1 MRMFSCEF
9 SGMIMMRI
17 ILFVLCLVSSV
28 PFLYA
33 QNLYINN
40 TSVWYSSNS
49 VYCNDIDMSF
59 TTSISYFNIPVS
71 GKMYRP
77 LLMFP
82 KVYTDSTGFEANNNG
97 NATVAT
103 CKLGGPWDDP
113 EVNGNVFQTMP
124 VGTVSGYMTRNSTI
138 TGWGGGTTTTFTG
151 NFNYYLKDTGADGVL
166 VACRSQAGSTSYS
179 SSNWSSTLNSHFET
193 GGNAPWTIKNG
204 YLVSGSVGNS
214 QYSELATRRYF
225 TSPGYVVFRS
235 SVSSENNF
243 DYLMFYIDGE
253 LKNKISGEHGFT
265 TFSFPVE
272 YGVHTLRWV
281 YGKDGSTS
289 AGGDNA
295 AIESITMP
303 ANYLTYSEN
312 SPYSYYSG
320 SQSRTDSNA
329 TATVLNGTDLH
340 VAVSSTVILN
350 PSSPLVC
357 TYGRQ
362 LCSPGTRRYIMSSI
376 LTQEEGSPYIVVDTS
391 RLVSTG
397 PASGEDVFK
406 NVVRYAEGTNNVSF
420 YGSDPVRD
428 SALIEFDQPRPPYPA
443 ACLSLCASVQCASST
458 SPITF
463 GVDEMTFEI
472 FKFRQGTN
480 PLDPSSA
487 PPIKTIPIYNLGSG
501 HRCEFN
507 DAASTNK
514 AQNFGTFC
522 AAWDGFYNLN
532 GEFGKT
538 NGQYGFRA
546 KVKTSQMTSQGTQVD
561 IEQTSAYPGQNQIP
575 IQINVTDIHNVISS
589 VTAVGK
595 ATVVPAQPYNFKYQL
610 SKDATVTIKIY
621 ATDETINCANGDGTP
636 YFDNPPA
643 GTTCLVRTIIDSQP
657 KVGEGNTSNPIANG
671 DFWDGRNEH
680 GNMVPPGAYI
690 ARFTA
695 ASNDEWGTDIAY
707 PATRQM
713 TLDPLQI
720 TDIGTRPLGAYS
732 TSYATL
738 SYVLTEAA
746 TVFVRI
752 YKPGTVFSSIN
763 GTGWSIPGELP
774 SATLLVREMQE
785 EKQARTTVNTIWD
798 GRDSN
803 GVPVCD
809 GNYVYAI
816 YAMMP
821 SKGQL
826 GNINGKWDGVYTR
839 KLYVGTLPVIRGD
852 AVSTFSPSSTVI
864 GSSPTAAG
872 LEPFYF
878 TYTPVRDAIVNLKI
892 KKADGTTIIRKIV
905 NNEVRAARFQNKDI
919 WDGTDDSGRYVS
931 SGTYIA
937 ELETIDPYNCS
948 QHKVST
954 RTAIIPVDLFRTVD
968 VRVGSLLSSASSQAS
983 ISYQLSE
990 TMNMDFKIYEA
1001 GTNLN
1006 PNGWPDNVV
1015 PAGSNVVY
1023 SLSGVRPKRMNITE
1037 YWDGKDNNGN
1047 MKPDGVYPYVLKV
1060 YSNARGDQGPI
1071 YSTDKTFGYI
1081 TISRGQILFNKFDVY
1096 PTIPT
1101 TYNSSE
1107 AVHLP
1112 PYSIE
1117 YSLSRQ
1123 STVTVRVVD
1132 WLSPSIVYADVV
1144 LGENRDAN
1152 TQYTDYWDGKCTRN
1166 VGGEHPC
1173 TKYDFVADGSYKIQ
1187 VIAEDADQVQA
1198 LRQPATAFKVIDVA
1212 PLKIFDVSIRE
1223 VGPDTPGVIS
1233 YQVSE
1238 PMKVVTKIY
1247 EPGTNITG
1255 FQEPNGLV
1263 KRLIGVRSARTPVNE
1278 IWDGT
1283 DLSMFPVDDGTYV
1296 FSIFGTTVTAAISG
1310 LDGSIT
1316 GDIRMDYDT
1325 ELYNLPSAYTIP
1337 VARSG
1342 SIDVCG
1348 SFENDSYF
1356 APNPYTGNNGW
1367 FRIPVKAIG
1376 NVTLKIYNLAGDLV
1390 YSRDYGKRGADESI
1404 NGKGKCSAS
1413 HTHEACWPK
1422 VNNSG
1427 RELARGV
1434 YFAVLRFEAAE
1445 GSKAV
1450 CQTVKKILIP

>member
-1 MRMFSCEF
+1 MNNKKTKIQLYMLSREISMRKLLLFFSLFF
-9 SGMIMMRI
+9 SS
-17 ILFVLCLVSSV
+17 LFFNM
-28 PFLYA
+28 PFTQA
-33 QNLYINN
+33 QNLYINQLDVYYMEDGTEQQSGYCQVSTN
-40 TSVWYSSNS
+40 SLTSG
-49 VYCNDIDMSF
+49 MKRSF
-59 TTSISYFNIPVS
+59 VTA
-71 GKMYRP
+71 G
-77 LLMFP
+77 
-82 KVYTDSTGFEANNNG
+82 
-97 NATVAT
+97 
-103 CKLGGPWDDP
+103 
-113 EVNGNVFQTMP
+113 GNVW
-124 VGTVSGYMTRNSTI
+124 RN
-138 TGWGGGTTTTFTG
+138 
-151 NFNYYLKDTGADGVL
+151 
-166 VACRSQAGSTSYS
+166 
-179 SSNWSSTLNSHFET
+179 
-193 GGNAPWTIKNG
+193 
-204 YLVSGSVGNS
+204 
-214 QYSELATRRYF
+214 
-225 TSPGYVVFRS
+225 
-235 SVSSENNF
+235 
-243 DYLMFYIDGE
+243 
-253 LKNKISGEHGFT
+253 
-265 TFSFPVE
+265 
-272 YGVHTLRWV
+272 
-281 YGKDGSTS
+281 
-289 AGGDNA
+289 
-295 AIESITMP
+295 
-303 ANYLTYSEN
+303 
-312 SPYSYYSG
+312 
-320 SQSRTDSNA
+320 
-329 TATVLNGTDLH
+329 
-340 VAVSSTVILN
+340 
-350 PSSPLVC
+350 
-357 TYGRQ
+357 
-362 LCSPGTRRYIMSSI
+362 
-376 LTQEEGSPYIVVDTS
+376 
-391 RLVSTG
+391 
-397 PASGEDVFK
+397 
-406 NVVRYAEGTNNVSF
+406 
-420 YGSDPVRD
+420 
-428 SALIEFDQPRPPYPA
+428 SALIEFDQPHKTNSNYKYPNS
-443 ACLSLCASVQCASST
+443 CLILCAAVQCASST
-458 SPITF
+458 SPIAF
-463 GVDEMTFEI
+463 GVDELTFEI
-472 FKFRQGTN
+472 FKFQQGTN
-480 PLDPSSA
+480 PLDASSA
-487 PPIKTIPIYNLGSG
+487 PPIKTIPIYNLGGGSRCNFPDQPSTESG
-501 HRCEFN
+501 P
-507 DAASTNK
+507 
-514 AQNFGTFC
+514 QNFGTFC
-522 AAWDGFYNLN
+522 TAWDGFYNLN

-546 KVKTSQMTSQGTQVD
+546 RVKTSQMTSQGTQVD

-575 IQINVTDIHNVISS
+575 IQIDVTDVHNVVSS

-610 SKDATVTIKIY
+610 SKDATVTIEIY
-621 ATDETINCANGDGTP
+621 DTDQAHNCTDSSGKP
-636 YFDNPPA
+636 YFDNPP
-643 GTTCLVRTIIDSQP
+643 TVYPSNYCLVRTIINSQP
-657 KVGEGNTSNPIANG
+657 KVGEGNTNNPIANG

-680 GNMVPPGAYI
+680 GNMVPAGSYI

-695 ASNDEWGTDIAY
+695 SSNDEWGTDIAY

-738 SYVLTEAA
+738 SYMLTEAA

-752 YKPGTVFSSIN
+752 YKPDTVFTSIS
-763 GTGWSIPGELP
+763 GDGWSVPGTFP
-774 SATLLVREMQE
+774 SDDTLLVREMKE
-785 EKQARTTVNTIWD
+785 VKQARTTVNTIWD
-798 GRDSN
+798 GRDKN

-821 SKGQL
+821 SQGKIGNKTWGQ
-826 GNINGKWDGVYTR
+826 NPSANQEGVYTKR
-839 KLYVGTLPVIRGD
+839 LYIGTLPVIRGD
-852 AVSTFSPSSTVI
+852 VITTFSPSSTVI

-878 TYTPVRDAIVNLKI
+878 TYTPVRDTIVNLTI
-892 KKADGTTIIRKIV
+892 KKMGGTSGDVVRKIV

-919 WDGTDDSGRYVS
+919 WDGTDDSGKYVS

-937 ELETIDPYNCS
+937 ELQTIDPYVCS
-948 QHKVST
+948 QNQVTT
-954 RTAIIPVDLFRTVD
+954 RSAIIPVDLFRTVD

-990 TMNMDFKIYEA
+990 TMNMDFRIYEA
-1001 GTNLN
+1001 GTKLD
-1006 PNGWPDNVV
+1006 PNGWPDNIVD
-1015 PAGSNVVY
+1015 PGSSVVY

-1060 YSNARGDQGPI
+1060 YSNAREDQGKI
-1071 YSTDKTFGYI
+1071 YSTDKTYGYI
-1081 TISRGQILFNKFDVY
+1081 TVSRGQILFNKFDVY

-1187 VIAEDADQVQA
+1187 VVAEDADQIQA

-1263 KRLIGVRSARTPVNE
+1263 KRLIGVRSARTPINE

-1296 FSIFGTTVTAAISG
+1296 FSIFGTTVTAAVSG
-1310 LDGSIT
+1310 LDGGIT

-1390 YSRDYGKRGADESI
+1390 YSKDYGKRGADESI
-1404 NGKGKCSAS
+1404 NGKGKCNAS

>member
-1 MRMFSCEF
+1 MRKLLMFF
-9 SGMIMMRI
+9 
-17 ILFVLCLVSSV
+17 LFVFSSLLFII
-28 PFLYA
+28 PAAQA
-33 QNLYINN
+33 QNLYINQMD
-40 TSVWYSSNS
+40 
-49 VYCNDIDMSF
+49 VY
-59 TTSISYFNIPVS
+59 Y
-71 GKMYRP
+71 K
-77 LLMFP
+77 
-82 KVYTDSTGFEANNNG
+82 EANNDSSKYCNYTTVP
-97 NATVAT
+97 ATPVKKVSFVT
-103 CKLGGPWDDP
+103 D
-113 EVNGNVFQTMP
+113 VSGNV
-124 VGTVSGYMTRNSTI
+124 
-138 TGWGGGTTTTFTG
+138 W
-151 NFNYYLKDTGADGVL
+151 
-166 VACRSQAGSTSYS
+166 
-179 SSNWSSTLNSHFET
+179 
-193 GGNAPWTIKNG
+193 
-204 YLVSGSVGNS
+204 
-214 QYSELATRRYF
+214 
-225 TSPGYVVFRS
+225 
-235 SVSSENNF
+235 
-243 DYLMFYIDGE
+243 
-253 LKNKISGEHGFT
+253 
-265 TFSFPVE
+265 
-272 YGVHTLRWV
+272 
-281 YGKDGSTS
+281 
-289 AGGDNA
+289 
-295 AIESITMP
+295 
-303 ANYLTYSEN
+303 
-312 SPYSYYSG
+312 
-320 SQSRTDSNA
+320 
-329 TATVLNGTDLH
+329 
-340 VAVSSTVILN
+340 
-350 PSSPLVC
+350 
-357 TYGRQ
+357 
-362 LCSPGTRRYIMSSI
+362 
-376 LTQEEGSPYIVVDTS
+376 
-391 RLVSTG
+391 
-397 PASGEDVFK
+397 
-406 NVVRYAEGTNNVSF
+406 
-420 YGSDPVRD
+420 RD
-428 SALIEFDQPRPPYPA
+428 SALIEFDQPHKKIGESNYTYPNS
-443 ACLSLCASVQCASST
+443 CLLLCASVQCASST
-458 SPITF
+458 DDISF
-463 GVDEMTFEI
+463 GIDEMTFEI
-472 FKFRQGTN
+472 FKFQHGTN

-487 PPIKTIPIYNLGSG
+487 PPIKTISLYNLSQ
-501 HRCEFN
+501 RCTFAKGA
-507 DAASTNK
+507 DLSTT
-514 AQNFGTFC
+514 QNLGTHC
-522 AAWDGFYNLN
+522 SAWDGFYNLN

-575 IQINVTDIHNVISS
+575 IQVNVTDIHNVVSS

-610 SKDATVTIKIY
+610 SKDATVSIKIY
-621 ATDETINCANGDGTP
+621 DTDQAHGCAPGGVPSFSNG
-636 YFDNPPA
+636 
-643 GTTCLVRTIIDSQP
+643 CLARTIVESQP
-657 KVGEGNTSNPIANG
+657 KVGEGNTDNPIANG
-671 DFWDGRNEH
+671 DFWDGRNEK
-680 GNMVPPGAYI
+680 GNMVPPGSYLAI
-690 ARFTA
+690 FTA
-695 ASNDEWGTDIAY
+695 SSNDEWGTDIAY

-746 TVFVRI
+746 TVFVQI
-752 YKPGTVFSSIN
+752 YTPGTVFSKIN
-763 GTGWSIPGELP
+763 FDGWEKPVFTPTNGS
-774 SATLLVREMQE
+774 LVLEMKE
-785 EKQARTTVNTIWD
+785 TKQARTTVNTTWD
-798 GRDSN
+798 GRDTN

-809 GNYVYAI
+809 GNYVYAM
-816 YAMMP
+816 YAMIP
-821 SKGQL
+821 SKGTL
-826 GNINGKWDGVYTR
+826 GTKSWGDNSTTKEGVYTK

-852 AVSTFSPSSTVI
+852 VVSTFSPSSTVI

-878 TYTPVRDAIVNLKI
+878 TYTPVRDAIVNLTI
-892 KKADGTTIIRKIV
+892 KRMGGTNSSSDIVRRIV

-919 WDGTDDSGRYVS
+919 WDGTDDSGHYVS

-937 ELETIDPYNCS
+937 ELQTMDPYNCS

-968 VRVGSLLSSASSQAS
+968 VKTGSLLSSASSMAS

-990 TMNMDFKIYEA
+990 TMNVDFKIYEA
-1001 GTNLN
+1001 GTKLT
-1006 PNGWPDNVV
+1006 PSGWPNSIV
-1015 PAGSNVVY
+1015 PADASVVY
-1023 SLSGVRPKRMNITE
+1023 SLEGVRPKRMNITE

-1047 MKPDGVYPYVLKV
+1047 MKADGIYPYVLKA
-1060 YSNARGDQGPI
+1060 YSKPRSDSPTI
-1071 YSTDKTFGYI
+1071 YSTDKTYGYI
-1081 TISRGQILFNKFDVY
+1081 TVSRGQILFNKFDVY

-1107 AVHLP
+1107 TVHLP

-1132 WLSPSIVYADVV
+1132 WLSPSIVYADVI

-1187 VIAEDADQVQA
+1187 VVAEDADQIQA

-1263 KRLIGVRSARTPVNE
+1263 KRIIGVRSARTPVSE
-1278 IWDGT
+1278 VWDGT

-1325 ELYNLPSAYTIP
+1325 QLYNLPSAYTIP

-1342 SIDVCG
+1342 TIDVCG

-1404 NGKGKCSAS
+1404 NGKGKCVAA

-1427 RELARGV
+1427 REVARGV

-1445 GSKAV
+1445 GSKAI

>member
-1 MRMFSCEF
+1 MLLKECYMRKIIIKFLSF
-9 SGMIMMRI
+9 LMI
-17 ILFVLCLVSSV
+17 FFCAHQSV
-28 PFLYA
+28 KA
-33 QNLYINN
+33 QNLYINQMGVFYKDG
-40 TSVWYSSNS
+40 TGDSEK
-49 VYCNDIDMSF
+49 YCK
-59 TTSISYFNIPVS
+59 Y
-71 GKMYRP
+71 
-77 LLMFP
+77 
-82 KVYTDSTGFEANNNG
+82 
-97 NATVAT
+97 
-103 CKLGGPWDDP
+103 
-113 EVNGNVFQTMP
+113 
-124 VGTVSGYMTRNSTI
+124 
-138 TGWGGGTTTTFTG
+138 TTTTSAMSDKSFV
-151 NFNYYLKDTGADGVL
+151 TGA
-166 VACRSQAGSTSYS
+166 S
-179 SSNWSSTLNSHFET
+179 
-193 GGNAPWTIKNG
+193 GNVWR
-204 YLVSGSVGNS
+204 
-214 QYSELATRRYF
+214 E
-225 TSPGYVVFRS
+225 
-235 SVSSENNF
+235 
-243 DYLMFYIDGE
+243 
-253 LKNKISGEHGFT
+253 
-265 TFSFPVE
+265 
-272 YGVHTLRWV
+272 
-281 YGKDGSTS
+281 
-289 AGGDNA
+289 
-295 AIESITMP
+295 
-303 ANYLTYSEN
+303 
-312 SPYSYYSG
+312 
-320 SQSRTDSNA
+320 
-329 TATVLNGTDLH
+329 
-340 VAVSSTVILN
+340 
-350 PSSPLVC
+350 
-357 TYGRQ
+357 
-362 LCSPGTRRYIMSSI
+362 
-376 LTQEEGSPYIVVDTS
+376 
-391 RLVSTG
+391 
-397 PASGEDVFK
+397 
-406 NVVRYAEGTNNVSF
+406 
-420 YGSDPVRD
+420 
-428 SALIEFDQPRPPYPA
+428 SALIEFDQPYKKSGSYSYPNS
-443 ACLSLCASVQCASST
+443 CLLLCAAVQCASST
-458 SPITF
+458 DDISF
-463 GVDEMTFEI
+463 GIDEMTFEI
-472 FKFRQGTN
+472 FKFQQGTN
-480 PLDPSSA
+480 PLDASSS
-487 PPIKTIPIYNLGSG
+487 PPIKTVSLYNLSK
-501 HRCEFN
+501 RCSFSKN
-507 DAASTNK
+507 ADLSVT
-514 AQNFGTFC
+514 QDLGTHC
-522 AAWDGFYNLN
+522 TAWDGFYNLN

-575 IQINVTDIHNVISS
+575 IQINVTDIHNAISS

-610 SKDATVTIKIY
+610 SKDATVSIKVY
-621 ATDETINCANGDGTP
+621 ATDATIGCADEYGVPTFSAN
-636 YFDNPPA
+636 
-643 GTTCLVRTIIDSQP
+643 CLVRTIIDSQP
-657 KVGEGNTSNPIANG
+657 KVGEGNTNNPIANG

-680 GNMVPPGAYI
+680 GNMVPAGAYI
-690 ARFTA
+690 AKFTA
-695 ASNDEWGTDIAY
+695 SSNDEWGTDVAY

-752 YKPGTVFSSIN
+752 YKPDTVFQDID
-763 GTGWSIPGELP
+763 GTGWEQPGILP
-774 SATLLVREMQE
+774 GPGALVREMVE
-785 EKQARTTVNTIWD
+785 VKQARTTVNTIWD

-821 SKGQL
+821 SSGQL
-826 GNINGKWDGVYTR
+826 GTKSWGGAYHAQGVYTK

-852 AVSTFSPSSTVI
+852 VISTFSPSSTVI

-878 TYTPVRDAIVNLKI
+878 TYTPVRDTIVNLTI
-892 KKADGTTIIRKIV
+892 KKMGGTSGDVVRKIV
-905 NNEVRAARFQNKDI
+905 DNEVRAARFQNKDI
-919 WDGTDDSGRYVS
+919 WDGTDDSGKYVS

-937 ELETIDPYNCS
+937 ELQTIDPYVCS
-948 QHKVST
+948 EDQVTT
-954 RTAIIPVDLFRTVD
+954 RSAIIPVDLFRTVD
-968 VRVGSLLSSASSQAS
+968 VRTGSLLSSASSQAS

-990 TMNMDFKIYEA
+990 TMNMDFRIYEA

-1006 PNGWPDNVV
+1006 PDGWPDHVV
-1015 PAGSNVVY
+1015 DPDSSVVY

-1060 YSNARGDQGPI
+1060 YSTARSDQGPL
-1071 YSTDKTFGYI
+1071 YSTDKTYGYI

-1187 VIAEDADQVQA
+1187 VVAEDADQIQA

-1263 KRLIGVRSARTPVNE
+1263 KRLIGVRSARTPINE

-1390 YSRDYGKRGADESI
+1390 YSKDYGKRGADESI
-1404 NGKGKCSAS
+1404 NGKGKCNAS